1 MNRYEKYL
9 DLPNLIGRSRVSAF
23 NGIKGRICDKIHGC
37 KGNFLSQTGKEV
49 LLKAVIQ
56 TIPTYTIS
64 AFQLPKT
71 LCRDI
76 NSMMTK
82 FWWGHKQNDKR
93 IAWMN
98 WSKLGRAKE
107 WGGMGYKDLEWFNM
121 ALLAKQGWRL
131 VQNPGGLVVTVLAE
145 QYYPHGNFMEACLSK
160 RPSYVWRSIW
170 NSQKLLAMGLAWKVG
185 DGSKIS
191 IWQDKWVRMGTGF
204 IYTSVRILLHDAK
217 VSALLD
223 KDTNR
228 WDTELVQQIFV
239 AEEAES
245 ICGMAVSPRSGE
257 DRRVWTGTH
266 NGIFSV

>member
-1 MNRYEKYL
+1 L

-23 NGIKGRICDKIHGC
+23 NGIKWRICDKIHGL

-56 TIPTYTIS
+56 TILTYTIS
-64 AFQLPKT
+64 VFQLPKT

-93 IAWMN
+93 IAWMS

-107 WGGMGYKDLEWFNM
+107 WGGMGYRDLEWFNM

-145 QYYPHGNFMEACLSK
+145 KYYPHGNFMDACLSK
-160 RPSYVWRSIW
+160 RPSYV
-170 NSQKLLAMGLAWKVG
+170 
-185 DGSKIS
+185 
-191 IWQDKWVRMGTGF
+191 
-204 IYTSVRILLHDAK
+204 
-217 VSALLD
+217 
-223 KDTNR
+223 
-228 WDTELVQQIFV
+228 
-239 AEEAES
+239 
-245 ICGMAVSPRSGE
+245 
-257 DRRVWTGTH
+257 
-266 NGIFSV
+266 